1 MLPYYHRGMNFG
13 QSWSYYLWAGK
24 LPGKTIPSFTSD
36 SKLLDKA
43 LIGFLALLSNAMIG
57 PLDLRSSLQLLS
69 PSLLQLAINLISI
82 GCRRLSPLTLASLFS
97 LIFCPSISFRLN
109 VCAYPGTCKAAVANF
124 ITTLLNRLNQ

>member
-24 LPGKTIPSFTSD
+24 LPRKTIPSFTSD

-43 LIGFLALLSNAMIG
+43 LIGFLTLLSNVMIG
-57 PLDLRSSLQLLS
+57 PLDLRSSLQY
-69 PSLLQLAINLISI
+69 
-82 GCRRLSPLTLASLFS
+82 SLFS
-97 LIFCPSISFRLN
+97 LIFCSSISFRLN
-109 VCAYPGTCKAAVANF
+109 ICAYPGTCKVTVANF

>member
-69 PSLLQLAINLISI
+69 P
-82 GCRRLSPLTLASLFS
+82 T
-97 LIFCPSISFRLN
+97 
-109 VCAYPGTCKAAVANF
+109 AVANF